1 MSNYLNIWKGN
12 INLDIISELIKG
24 YFKDNQTILKYFSLI
39 ILSIIVVLV
48 CLLAFHISKK
58 LIKRILPRY
67 INQSISKF
75 SSILYEHGFQEK
87 LAHVIPVIIIYLSQ
101 PLFNEYSDFIKKVA
115 DTYFVIVFV
124 IIAIALLDSIN
135 ELYKQFEISKTR
147 PITPILQI
155 VKVLLFIVAGIV
167 FVGII
172 IRQNPLTLLG
182 GIGALSAVFSLVFK
196 DPILG
201 FVAGVQLTSTDMLR
215 VGDII
220 TVPKYNAEGTV
231 TDIGLTTISLQAFDK
246 KTVTIPSYSLI
257 TDSFTNYRGMQDS
270 GARRFRRIFYI
281 DINSIK
287 LCSKED
293 IEKFKKVEYLNEHI
307 NKRREKVI
315 SSLPDSNITEEDIIR
330 EMGLTNIEILRVC
343 AQKYVEAHEEIRKDM
358 TLVVRQ
364 LSPED
369 KGMPIEIYAF
379 TDTTTWVL
387 YERIQEEIL
396 DHVYY
401 LASKLGLK
409 LYQSPSSSDFMNLIC
424 YKE

>member
-24 YFKDNQTILKYFSLI
+24 HFKDNQTILKYFSLI

-58 LIKRILPRY
+58 LVKRILPRY

-343 AQKYVEAHEEIRKDM
+343 AQNYVEAHEEIRKDM